1 MSHRQTRME
10 RAKAQ
15 PSPHR
20 LSIPIFAIFRH
31 LAAACAKKSRK
42 DLLFLALAGAGDSLV
57 LTCEL

>member
-31 LAAACAKKSRK
+31 LAAACAPGKTSYFWR
-42 DLLFLALAGAGDSLV
+42 LPALATAWF
-57 LTCEL
+57 